1 MDQDPDRATLPGMDA
16 LVTGV
21 PSSGG
26 SRLERAS
33 GAPASGGRG
42 AGGATPTGPVA
53 GTLQPSPD
61 PDPGAGVVSVVLDV
75 PLAHLDRPFDYA
87 VPAGMAEAAVPGVRV
102 AVRFAG
108 REVQGFV
115 VDRRERSEHPGPL
128 SPLRRVVSPLPV
140 LAPEVIALARAV
152 AARYAGTL
160 SDVLRLAVPPRH
172 ARAEKSVQTSEED
185 AAAEPGESGEGAPT
199 DRWVAPWASYR
210 GGPALIRRLA
220 AGEAPRAVWA
230 ALPGAGSWADAVAT
244 ATAATL
250 AGGRGV
256 LVVVPDARDV
266 ARVGEAFDAAGVPHV
281 RLLAEDG
288 SAARYRAFLRVLLG
302 RVRVVIGTR
311 SAAFAPVANLGLV
324 VCWDDGDDLLVEP
337 RAPYPHALDVLVLR
351 AGQAGAGALIGGF
364 ARSAAA
370 QLLLEDGWARPVEAP
385 RSTVRAATPRVGAL
399 RAVDLAREGPAAVAR
414 IPHPAW
420 ELARRS
426 LADGPVLVQVPRA
439 GYVPVTACATC
450 RTPARCTQCTGPL
463 RLARAGGVPTCAW
476 CARPAVDWA
485 CPSCTSRALRA
496 VRVGSERTAEEL
508 GRAFPGTPV
517 VVSGAGAAHGVTDR
531 LDGAPRVVVA
541 TPGAEPVAAGGYVAA
556 LLLDAHVT
564 SGRPELWAAEESL
577 RRWLNAA
584 ALVRPAPDGGRVLL
598 LGDGAPIPSQALVRW
613 DPQGFAARELAERAD
628 LALPPAAAMASIE
641 GPAGAVASFL
651 AHLGAPAGVDVL
663 GPVPV
668 EVAQSGPRGG
678 GVDDAV
684 VRALLRTERTGRD
697 SLARSLAGAAAA
709 RSARKEPGA
718 VRVRMDPTDLW

>member
-1 MDQDPDRATLPGMDA
+1 MDQEPDRATLPGLDT
-16 LVTGV
+16 LVA
-21 PSSGG
+21 GG
-26 SRLERAS
+26 
-33 GAPASGGRG
+33 PASGG
-42 AGGATPTGPVA
+42 PVP
-53 GTLQPSPD
+53 GTPD
-61 PDPGAGVVSVVLDV
+61 PELATGVVSVVLDV

-87 VPAGMAEAAVPGVRV
+87 VPAGMAETAVPGVRV
-102 AVRFAG
+102 SVRFAG

-140 LAPEVIALARAV
+140 LTPDVLGLARAV
-152 AARYAGTL
+152 ADRYAGTL

-172 ARAEKSVQTSEED
+172 ARAEKSVLTPEED
-185 AAAEPGESGEGAPT
+185 AATEPGEPGTVPGESGPVPGKSGPGSGESGPGALT

-230 ALPGAGSWADAVAT
+230 ALPGAGPWSDAVAT
-244 ATAATL
+244 AAAATL

-266 ARVGEAFDAAGVPHV
+266 ARVGEAFDVAGVPHV
-281 RLLAEDG
+281 RLLSEDG
-288 SAARYRAFLRVLLG
+288 PAARYRAFLRVLLG

-311 SAAFAPVANLGLV
+311 SAAFAPVADLGLV
-324 VCWDDGDDLLVEP
+324 VCWDDGDDLLAEP

-364 ARSAAA
+364 ARSTAA
-370 QLLLEDGWARPVEAP
+370 QVLLEDGWARPVEAP
-385 RSTVRAATPRVGAL
+385 RATVRATTPRVHAV

-426 LADGPVLVQVPRA
+426 LAEGPVLVQVPRA
-439 GYVPVTACATC
+439 GYVPVTACGAC

-463 RLARAGGVPTCAW
+463 RLARSGAVPTCAW

-485 CPSCTSRALRA
+485 CPSCASRALRA

-531 LDGAPRVVVA
+531 VDGAARVVVA
-541 TPGAEPVAAGGYVAA
+541 TPGAEPVAAGGYAAA

-584 ALVRPAPDGGRVLL
+584 ALVRPAPEGGRVLL

-613 DPQGFAARELAERAD
+613 DPQGFAARELAEREE
-628 LALPPAAAMASIE
+628 LSLPPAAAMASIE
-641 GPAGAVASFL
+641 GPSGAVASFL
-651 AHLGAPAGVDVL
+651 AHLGVPAGVDVL

-668 EVAQSGPRGG
+668 ESGQGSPRGG
-678 GVDDAV
+678 GADEAV
-684 VRALLRTERTGRD
+684 VRALLRTDRTGRA
-697 SLARSLAGAAAA
+697 SLARALAGAAAA

-718 VRVRMDPTDLW
+718 VRLQMDPTHLW

>member
-1 MDQDPDRATLPGMDA
+1 MDQEPDRATLPGMDA

-21 PSSGG
+21 PV
-26 SRLERAS
+26 
-33 GAPASGGRG
+33 
-42 AGGATPTGPVA
+42 ATT
-53 GTLQPSPD
+53 PD
-61 PDPGAGVVSVVLDV
+61 PGPAPGAGVVSVALDV

-87 VPAGMAEAAVPGVRV
+87 VPAEMAEAAVPGVRV

-140 LAPEVIALARAV
+140 LAPEVLGLARAV
-152 AARYAGTL
+152 ADGYAGTL

-172 ARAEKSVQTSEED
+172 ARAEKSVLTSEED
-185 AAAEPGESGEGAPT
+185 AAAEPGESGAHAAAEPGESEVGVVT
-199 DRWVAPWASYR
+199 DRWVAPWVSYR

-230 ALPGAGSWADAVAT
+230 ALPGAGPWADAVAT
-244 ATAATL
+244 AAAATL

-256 LVVVPDARDV
+256 LVVVPDGRDV
-266 ARVGEAFDAAGVPHV
+266 TRVGEAFDAAGVPHV
-281 RLLAEDG
+281 RLLSEDG
-288 SAARYRAFLRVLLG
+288 PAARYRAFLRVLFG

-364 ARSAAA
+364 ARSTAA
-370 QLLLEDGWARPVEAP
+370 QALLEDGWAQPVEAP
-385 RSTVRAATPRVGAL
+385 RTTVRAATPRVGAL

-439 GYVPVTACATC
+439 GYVPVTACGAC
-450 RTPARCTQCTGPL
+450 RTPARCAHCTGPL
-463 RLARAGGVPTCAW
+463 RLARATAVPTCAW
-476 CARPAVDWA
+476 CARPAVDWVCTA
-485 CPSCTSRALRA
+485 CASRALRA

-531 LDGAPRVVVA
+531 LDGTPRVVVA

-641 GPAGAVASFL
+641 GPSEAVASFL
-651 AHLGAPAGVDVL
+651 AHLGEPAEVSVL

-668 EVAQSGPRGG
+668 EGGQGSPRGG
-678 GVDDAV
+678 GADDAV
-684 VRALLRTERTGRD
+684 VRALLRTGRTGRD
-697 SLARSLAGAAAA
+697 SLARALAGAAAA
-709 RSARKEPGA
+709 RSARKEPGG